1 MKRFLL
7 LILALLPLLLAG
19 EEASSWVTPEQLT
32 QAAGLPLLPPEEGW
46 TRGAFEKT
54 MRRCGL
60 VFQGTPTRRSTFL
73 RNRKV
78 FDIPATE
85 MLVISDADDRVTLVD
100 VIYPNKGDSAHSR
113 NMRQQI
119 KRAGLNLKKNL
130 NRLLGESEREKFG
143 ARGLQNS
150 ASVWKY
156 GKVRFLVELRREEY
170 TILHVVYENGSGEEK
185 TKASSKKERTIH
197 RKDLA
202 GNVRKKD
209 SGDIWI
215 ENIPMVDQGPKGYCV
230 PATVERIL
238 RYYGITQITMH
249 QLADAGDTGK
259 GGGTLVSHMN
269 RAITPFRHRYD
280 LDMRSCGEVRVSS
293 LKRYI
298 ERGIP
303 VMWVMYVNPGAVQF
317 WTLSRQRRPLAR
329 SPQEW
334 LKAARKYRFPSGGGA
349 HMCLI
354 VGCNEKTDEIA
365 ISNSWG
371 DREIVPAWIP
381 VRFAVRISQ
390 RSTYA
395 LIPRK

>member
-7 LILALLPLLLAG
+7 LVLALLPWLLPG
-19 EEASSWVTPEQLT
+19 EEVPSAITPEQLT
-32 QAAGLPLLPPEEGW
+32 RAAGLPLLPPQGGW
-46 TRGAFEKT
+46 TRGEFEKT
-54 MRRCGL
+54 MQRSGL
-60 VFQGTPTRRSTFL
+60 VFQGTSTRRSTFL
-73 RNRKV
+73 RNRNV
-78 FDIPATE
+78 FGIPATE
-85 MLVISDADDRVTLVD
+85 MLVISDADDKVTLVD
-100 VIYPNKGDSAHSR
+100 IIYFNKGDSAQAR
-113 NMRQQI
+113 NMRQHI
-119 KRAGLNLKKNL
+119 KRAGLDLKKNL
-130 NRLLGESEREKFG
+130 TRLLGEPGREKFG

-170 TILHVVYENGSGEEK
+170 TILHVAYEAGAGEAK
-185 TKASSKKERTIH
+185 TPSRKERTIH
-197 RKDLA
+197 RKNLA
-202 GNVRKKD
+202 GNVRKNG

-249 QLADAGDTGK
+249 QLADVGSTKD
-259 GGGTLVSHMN
+259 GGGTYLKN
-269 RAITPFRHRYD
+269 LTRALTPLRHQYD
-280 LDMRSCGEVRVSS
+280 LDIRGCGEVRVSS

-298 ERGIP
+298 EQGIP
-303 VMWVMYVNPGAVQF
+303 VIWAMRANPGAVQF
-317 WTLSRQRRPLAR
+317 WNLSRRQRPLAR

-334 LKAARKYRFPSGGGA
+334 LKTARKYRFPSGGQG
-349 HMCLI
+349 HFCLI

-371 DREIVPAWIP
+371 DAELVPAWIP

-390 RSTYA
+390 GGTYA
-395 LIPRK
+395 FVPRK

>member
-1 MKRFLL
+1 MKLFLL
-7 LILALLPLLLAG
+7 IIVALLPLLLPG
-19 EEASSWVTPEQLT
+19 KEDPPEITPEQLI
-32 QAAGLPLLPPEEGW
+32 QAAGLPLLPPDGGW
-46 TRGAFEKT
+46 TRGEFEKA
-54 MRRCGL
+54 MSRSGL
-60 VFQGTPTRRSTFL
+60 VFQGTSTRRSAFL

-85 MLVISDADDRVTLVD
+85 MLVISDADDKVTLVD
-100 VIYPNKGDSAHSR
+100 VIYFNKGDSVHSR
-113 NMRQQI
+113 NMRQHI
-119 KRAGLNLKKNL
+119 KRAGLDLKKNL
-130 NRLLGESEREKFG
+130 TRLLGESGREKFG
-143 ARGLQNS
+143 AKGLQNS
-150 ASVWKY
+150 ASVWTY
-156 GKVRFLVELRREEY
+156 GTVRFLVELRREEY
-170 TILHVVYENGSGEEK
+170 TILHVAYENGPEAG
-185 TKASSKKERTIH
+185 KARPAAKKAFAIR
-197 RKDLA
+197 RKALA
-202 GNVRKKD
+202 ANVRKND
-209 SGDIWI
+209 AGDIWI

-238 RYYGITQITMH
+238 RYYGVTQITMH
-249 QLADAGDTGK
+249 QLADAGDTK
-259 GGGTLVSHMN
+259 QGGGTLVSHMN
-269 RAITPFRHRYD
+269 RAITPFRHKYD

-298 ERGIP
+298 EQGIP

-317 WTLSRQRRPLAR
+317 WNLSRQRRPLAR

-334 LKAARKYRFPSGGGA
+334 LKSVRKYRFPSGGGA

>member
-7 LILALLPLLLAG
+7 IVIALLPLLLPG
-19 EEASSWVTPEQLT
+19 EEVPSEVTPERLN
-32 QAAGLPLLPPEEGW
+32 QAAGLPLLPPQTRW
-46 TRGAFEKT
+46 TRESFENA

-60 VFQGTPTRRSTFL
+60 VFQGTPTRRSAFL

-85 MLVISDADDRVTLVD
+85 MLVISDANGMVTLVD
-100 VIYPNKGDSAHSR
+100 IIFFNKGDSAHSR
-113 NMRQQI
+113 NMRQHI
-119 KRAGLNLKKNL
+119 KRAGLDLKKNL
-130 NRLLGESEREKFG
+130 ARLLGEPGREKFG

-170 TILHVVYENGSGEEK
+170 TILHVAYEAEAGDA
-185 TKASSKKERTIH
+185 KALPRKERTIH
-197 RKDLA
+197 RKNLA
-202 GNVRKKD
+202 GNVRKND

-238 RYYGITQITMH
+238 RYYGVTQITMH
-249 QLADAGDTGK
+249 QLADAGDTK
-259 GGGTLVSHMN
+259 QGGGTLVSHMN
-269 RAITPFRHRYD
+269 RAITPFRHKYD

-298 ERGIP
+298 EQGIP
-303 VMWVMYVNPGAVQF
+303 VMWVMYVNPAAVQF
-317 WTLSRQRRPLAR
+317 WNLSRQRRPLAR

-334 LKAARKYRFPSGGGA
+334 LKTVRKYRFPSGGGA

-390 RSTYA
+390 RATYA
-395 LIPRK
+395 LVPRKL

>member
-1 MKRFLL
+1 MKLFLL
-7 LILALLPLLLAG
+7 LITALLPLLLPG
-19 EEASSWVTPEQLT
+19 EGVPEITPERLT
-32 QAAGLPLLPPEEGW
+32 QAAGLPLLPPEGGW
-46 TRGAFEKT
+46 TREAFENA

-73 RNRKV
+73 RNRTV
-78 FDIPATE
+78 FGIPATE
-85 MLVISDADDRVTLVD
+85 MLVISDADDKVTLVD
-100 VIYPNKGDSAHSR
+100 VIYSNKGDSVHSR
-113 NMRQQI
+113 NMRQHI
-119 KRAGLNLKKNL
+119 KRAGLDLKKNL
-130 NRLLGESEREKFG
+130 TRLLGESGREKFG
-143 ARGLQNS
+143 AKGLQNS
-150 ASVWKY
+150 ASVWTY
-156 GKVRFLVELRREEY
+156 GTVRFLVELRREEY
-170 TILHVVYENGSGEEK
+170 TILHVAYENGPEAG
-185 TKASSKKERTIH
+185 KAKPAAKKAFAIH
-197 RKDLA
+197 RKA
-202 GNVRKKD
+202 FAANVRKND
-209 SGDIWI
+209 AGDIWI

-269 RAITPFRHRYD
+269 RAITPFRHQYD

-293 LKRYI
+293 LKKYI
-298 ERGIP
+298 EQGIP
-303 VMWVMYVNPGAVQF
+303 VMWVMYANPGAVQF
-317 WTLSRQRRPLAR
+317 WNLSRQRRPLAR

-334 LKAARKYRFPSGGGA
+334 LKTVRKYRFPSGGGA

-381 VRFAVRISQ
+381 VKFAVRISQ
-390 RSTYA
+390 RATYA
-395 LIPRK
+395 LVPRKL